1 MSRLV
6 VKSHRPWQFALAV
19 IFLSTFFAVL
29 TWLALEYS
37 HWSAIRDRNRLG
49 EDYKR
54 MLEINR
60 ELEQENQRL
69 YEKVLMLE
77 QTIRL
82 DKQTSSLLQEEL
94 ASQQD
99 EIHQLK
105 GELEFYQGIMESTRD
120 TEGLNIYGI
129 NITSLSAERSFLLR
143 LVLTHVVKG
152 DKVAQG
158 SLKVLI
164 EGSEKDGS
172 IRKYALNELSVEA
185 EQELQFE
192 FKNFK
197 RIERHLT
204 LPSGFEPLRV
214 FVTIQPEG
222 KNQSTI
228 SKVFEWPEVTT

>member
-29 TWLALEYS
+29 TWLALEHS
-37 HWSAIRDRNRLG
+37 HWSFIRDHNRLG
-49 EDYKR
+49 ENYKR
-54 MLEINR
+54 MLEVNK

-69 YEKVLMLE
+69 YEKVLTLE

-82 DKQTSSLLQEEL
+82 DKQTASLLQDEL
-94 ASQQD
+94 AAQQD
-99 EIHQLK
+99 EIHQLR
-105 GELEFYQGIMESTRD
+105 GELEFYQGIMEAARD

-129 NITSLSAERSFLLR
+129 HITPLSAERSFLLR

-158 SLKVLI
+158 RLKVVV

-172 IRKYALNELSVEA
+172 LRRYALDELGVEA
-185 EQELQFE
+185 EPELQFE

-204 LPSGFEPLRV
+204 LPPGFEPRRV
-214 FVTIQPEG
+214 FVTIQPKG
-222 KNQSTI
+222 NNQSTI
-228 SKVFEWPEVTT
+228 SKVFEWPAVTT